1 MSNVCFVFIQF
12 HGGGLVVVSLSL
24 LDRHGDGVM
33 GRSTPSTRLVC
44 ESPYAI
50 DATPAQRRIN
60 SDNTSYI
67 QIRKVTQRLLIE
79 RRLDGQLPRALL
91 LLPPQIRR
99 T

>member
-1 MSNVCFVFIQF
+1 MCVLYLSASK
-12 HGGGLVVVSLSL
+12 VSLL
-24 LDRHGDGVM
+24 FRCCCWIHGDGVM

-79 RRLDGQLPRALL
+79 RRLDGQLTTSLL
-91 LLPPQIRR
+91 LLPP
-99 T
+99 

>member
-1 MSNVCFVFIQF
+1 MSNVCFVFIRF

-60 SDNTSYI
+60 TSYI
-67 QIRKVTQRLLIE
+67 QIRKVTQKLLIE
-79 RRLDGQLPRALL
+79 RRRYSQLATSLL
-91 LLPPQIRR
+91 LLPS
-99 T
+99 

>member
-50 DATPAQRRIN
+50 DATVPTPAQRRI
-60 SDNTSYI
+60 NTSYI
-67 QIRKVTQRLLIE
+67 QIRKVTQKLLIE

-91 LLPPQIRR
+91 LLPP
-99 T
+99 

>member
-1 MSNVCFVFIQF
+1 MCVLYLSASK
-12 HGGGLVVVSLSL
+12 VSLL
-24 LDRHGDGVM
+24 FRCCCWIHGDGVM

-60 SDNTSYI
+60 TSYI
-67 QIRKVTQRLLIE
+67 QIRKVTQKLLIE

-91 LLPPQIRR
+91 LLPP
-99 T
+99 

>member
-12 HGGGLVVVSLSL
+12 QGGGLVVVSLSL

-60 SDNTSYI
+60 TSYI
-67 QIRKVTQRLLIE
+67 QRSKVTQRLLIE
-79 RRLDGQLPRALL
+79 RRRYSQFTPFLL
-91 LLPPQIRR
+91 LLP